1 MKTIRKFS
9 LIASLIACLFFT
21 SCNDDNDFD
30 RATAT
35 AKLNAEKIL
44 SFGKSKAVFKSST
57 KSTSSAQ
64 PFKIETPFITFLS
77 DDDNFVTLPLYNLLN
92 ISYSVGSQTLILYFE

>member
-21 SCNDDNDFD
+21 SCNDDSDFD
-30 RATAT
+30 KATET
-35 AKLNAEKIL
+35 AKINAEKIL
-44 SFGKSKAVFKSST
+44 SYGKDKAIFKSST

-64 PFKIETPFITFLS
+64 LFKIETPFITFW
-77 DDDNFVTLPLYNLLN
+77 DDDDDVVTLPLYNLLN
-92 ISYSVGSQTLILYFE
+92 VSYSISSQTLVLYFE